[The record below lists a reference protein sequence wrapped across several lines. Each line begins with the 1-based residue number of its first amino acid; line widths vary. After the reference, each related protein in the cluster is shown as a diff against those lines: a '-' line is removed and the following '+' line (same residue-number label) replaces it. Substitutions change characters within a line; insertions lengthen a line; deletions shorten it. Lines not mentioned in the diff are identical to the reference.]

1 MGDRIDELIAGVD
14 FPGSRPLRR
23 QVIAQEVKEA
33 REEAANGW
41 DYKPLWKS
49 VDGVKTEFFSIGD
62 LAHALGRKP
71 VTVRSWEDKGWLPG
85 SGYRT
90 KPPKAEQVPG
100 KAVKGRRLYT
110 RRQIMVVVAAAEECG
125 VLGANLRNADWK
137 KFRQQVY
144 TGWKKTP

>member
-14 FPGSRPLRR
+14 FPGSLPLRR
-23 QVIAQEVKEA
+23 QVVARAAKEA

-41 DYKPLWKS
+41 DAKPLWKL
-49 VDGVKTEFFSIGD
+49 VHGVKTEFFSIGD

-71 VTVRSWEDKGWLPG
+71 VTVRSWEDKGWLPS

-90 KPPKAEQVPG
+90 RAPKGEQVPG
-100 KAVKGRRLYT
+100 KEVRGRRLYT
-110 RRQIMVVVAAAEECG
+110 RRQIEVVVAAAEESG

-137 KFRQQVY
+137 KFRRLVI
-144 TGWKKTP
+144 TGWKTP